1 MFLIASIPFFL
12 YRKAST
18 TSVVVDILAR
28 EIYEKKMLKQS
39 HNRNPR
45 TNGYKVKQG
54 LQIFTLIVVGIW
66 LLYQLKHSHEN
77 KILGRKGLQLWMKKP
92 YELMGDA
99 KERKTEIVMKE
110 NTVEEEE
117 PEDVEDMIDEEDKE
131 EEEENEAVDADMSL
145 FEYQSHT
152 EGEKETQ
159 PTTQK
164 HFKNVVV
171 P

>member
-12 YRKAST
+12 YRKAT
-18 TSVVVDILAR
+18 RTCVVDILAR

-39 HNRNPR
+39 PNRNPR

-99 KERKTEIVMKE
+99 KERETKIVMEE

-131 EEEENEAVDADMSL
+131 EEDENEAIDADMSL
-145 FEYQSHT
+145 FEYQRHT

>member
-12 YRKAST
+12 YRKATT
-18 TSVVVDILAR
+18 TSVVDILAR

-39 HNRNPR
+39 PNRNPR

-99 KERKTEIVMKE
+99 KERKTKIVM
-110 NTVEEEE
+110 EEEE
-117 PEDVEDMIDEEDKE
+117 PEDVDDMIDEEDKE
-131 EEEENEAVDADMSL
+131 EDEENEAIDEDMSL
-145 FEYQSHT
+145 FEYQRHT

-164 HFKNVVV
+164 HFKNVIV

>member
-1 MFLIASIPFFL
+1 
-12 YRKAST
+12 
-18 TSVVVDILAR
+18 
-28 EIYEKKMLKQS
+28 
-39 HNRNPR
+39 
-45 TNGYKVKQG
+45 
-54 LQIFTLIVVGIW
+54 
-66 LLYQLKHSHEN
+66 
-77 KILGRKGLQLWMKKP
+77 MKKP

-110 NTVEEEE
+110 NKVEEEE
-117 PEDVEDMIDEEDKE
+117 PEDVEDMIDEEDKEE

-171 P
+171 PWNTKALFVCEFGGKGEGKALRGGKYKEKRRNLSNFLKVFFFREW

>member
-1 MFLIASIPFFL
+1 
-12 YRKAST
+12 
-18 TSVVVDILAR
+18 
-28 EIYEKKMLKQS
+28 MLKQS

-99 KERKTEIVMKE
+99 KERKTEIFMKE

>member
-1 MFLIASIPFFL
+1 
-12 YRKAST
+12 
-18 TSVVVDILAR
+18 
-28 EIYEKKMLKQS
+28 MLKQS
-39 HNRNPR
+39 PNRNPR

-99 KERKTEIVMKE
+99 KERKTKIVM
-110 NTVEEEE
+110 EEEE
-117 PEDVEDMIDEEDKE
+117 PEDVDDMIDEEDKE
-131 EEEENEAVDADMSL
+131 EDEENEAIDEDMSL
-145 FEYQSHT
+145 FEYQRHT

-164 HFKNVVV
+164 HFKNVIV